1 MTCHKALAERLIEIT
16 SKPLQ
21 NYKRT
26 IVQGPCDPYYG
37 IPDYNYTLHR
47 YNWDIS
53 PNKRLV
59 LVTKEQETLV
69 PEDYD
74 IESLKV
80 IYHVGG
86 WFPFFRSS
94 LKHKTFPV
102 SVLNTIRQFAYDG
115 IKAFRMKESAEIAAR
130 DEIEAQTACQHALRQ
145 LS

>member
-37 IPDYNYTLHR
+37 IPDYDYTLHR

-59 LVTKEQETLV
+59 LVTKEEETLA

-74 IESLKV
+74 IKSLKV

-86 WFPFFRSS
+86 FPFFRSS
-94 LKHKTFPV
+94 LNHKTFPI
-102 SVLNTIRQFAYDG
+102 SVLNTIRQFAHDG
-115 IKAFRMKESAEIAAR
+115 IKAFRIKEIAVNADR